1 MRRRKQLNEKVYTEK
16 ILTMLIEV
24 ANRYIDDP
32 GVRKG
37 IVSKCYQEI
46 GMLFAGAAGKPAIEM
61 DIRESTALKTALQR
75 QRKERADPTKQG
87 RR

>member
-1 MRRRKQLNEKVYTEK
+1 MSEKVYTEE

-46 GMLFAGAAGKPAIEM
+46 GMLFAGAAGKPTIEM
-61 DIRESTALKTALQR
+61 DLRESMALKSALQLQR
-75 QRKERADPTKQG
+75 QDRANPAIQG
-87 RR
+87 PR

>member
-1 MRRRKQLNEKVYTEK
+1 LSEKVYTEQ

-32 GVRKG
+32 GVRKA

-46 GMLFAGAAGKPAIEM
+46 GMLFAGAAGKPAIDM
-61 DIRESTALKTALQR
+61 DIRESLALKTALQR
-75 QRKERADPTKQG
+75 QRKEQANLTNRGPG
-87 RR
+87 

>member
-1 MRRRKQLNEKVYTEK
+1 MSEKVYTEQ

-32 GVRKG
+32 GVRKA

-46 GMLFAGAAGKPAIEM
+46 GMLFAGAPGKTTLEM
-61 DIRESTALKTALQR
+61 NRRESMALKNALRR
-75 QRKERADPTKQG
+75 QQKENPNRSALAP
-87 RR
+87 R

>member
-1 MRRRKQLNEKVYTEK
+1 MSEKVYTEK

-24 ANRYIDDP
+24 ANQYIDDP

-46 GMLFAGAAGKPAIEM
+46 GMLFAGASGKSTLDM
-61 DIRESTALKTALQR
+61 DIRETTALKTALLRQQR
-75 QRKERADPTKQG
+75 EKRNSTNRGPL
-87 RR
+87 